1 MIDLIIDDQESVVR
15 FVKRLNVDGGI
26 LGIVL
31 VDVQLELRRNL
42 LGVDRSFHRGA
53 IGRLPIE
60 VSQILRQL
68 ICLEALP
75 RGPS

>member
-1 MIDLIIDDQESVVR
+1 
-15 FVKRLNVDGGI
+15 